1 MLHRYQCWNGAMVT
15 TASVAAV
22 TTGTSIKTMLQLAT
36 PSTRLIKILGWGY
49 SVDDPPGADAVF
61 DLIQSDTAATV
72 TAHVAAG
79 VQPVGAGLPASL
91 LTLGTSATG
100 YTSSSETAPVT
111 TKTFD
116 TVSMSS
122 VSAEAATV
130 MKYERWWDW
139 DAAPVVAVSSYVR
152 LRATTPT
159 TAVDMRCFLNWC
171 E

>member
-1 MLHRYQCWNGAMVT
+1 MLHSYRTWNSAMVT
-15 TASVAAV
+15 TASPAAV

-49 SVDDPPGADAVF
+49 STDDPPGADAVF

-72 TAHVAAG
+72 TAHGAAG
-79 VQPVGAGLPASL
+79 VQPVGAGVPASL

-100 YTSSSETAPVT
+100 FSSSSETAPVT

-116 TVSMSS
+116 VVRMSS
-122 VSAEAATV
+122 VSAEAAPKMT
-130 MKYERWWDW
+130 YERWWDW
-139 DAAPVVAVSSYVR
+139 DAAPVVAVSVFVR
-152 LRATTPT
+152 MRATTPT
-159 TAVDMRCFLNWC
+159 TAVDLTTWIQWC